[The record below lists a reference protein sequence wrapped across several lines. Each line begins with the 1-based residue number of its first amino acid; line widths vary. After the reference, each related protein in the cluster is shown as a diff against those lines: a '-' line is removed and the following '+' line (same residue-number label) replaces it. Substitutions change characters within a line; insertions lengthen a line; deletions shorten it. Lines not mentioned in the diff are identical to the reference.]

1 LPSICRDAESF
12 ALWALFERGEDPEPT
27 RRVCT
32 VCLSPEK
39 RPASVAAYKIDTAV
53 LYVEVVEIAGKRTLD
68 EPLEALGGAS
78 LRTLFRKLESSRG
91 LPVNPYE

>member
-1 LPSICRDAESF
+1 
-12 ALWALFERGEDPEPT
+12 
-27 RRVCT
+27 
-32 VCLSPEK
+32 
-39 RPASVAAYKIDTAV
+39 VAAYKIDTAV